1 MFNFKVR
8 GNWDRTERF
17 LKRAYNL
24 DLGKLLEKYAQQ
36 GVEALS
42 ASTPVN
48 TGLAASSW
56 GYRIDQGKGEST
68 ITWTNSDIEGGC
80 SVVLLIQYGHGTRN
94 GGYVEGRDFINPAM
108 RPVFDNMITEIWK
121 EVERL

>member
-56 GYRIDQGKGEST
+56 GYRIDQGKGE
-68 ITWTNSDIEGGC
+68 
-80 SVVLLIQYGHGTRN
+80 
-94 GGYVEGRDFINPAM
+94 
-108 RPVFDNMITEIWK
+108 
-121 EVERL
+121 